1 MSLFIEV
8 TFFLKENDFVRIWT
22 YGHENDVNFNDDDDT
37 GGNDDDG

>member
-22 YGHENDVNFNDDDDT
+22 YRHESAVNFNDDDDT